1 MPYRRILCAVD
12 FSDHSNAA
20 FYRAL
25 DLAERSEAKL
35 FLLHALEVQ
44 PLLSRWL
51 EREGLSQLTIQVEAK
66 AQEALKALTESVRTR
81 LAKLDAKTEITSGKA
96 FVEIL
101 ENALVWRADL
111 IVLGARGAGALED
124 AVLGRTVDRV
134 VADAEC
140 SVLIVRK

>member
-1 MPYRRILCAVD
+1 MPFKRVLCAVD

-20 FYRAL
+20 FYRAI
-25 DLAERSEAKL
+25 DLAERGEANL

-44 PLLSRWL
+44 PLASQWL
-51 EREGLSQLTIQVEAK
+51 APEGLSRLTMEIEAK
-66 AQEALKALTESVRTR
+66 AKEALDALTGAVQARLSNLNVR
-81 LAKLDAKTEITSGKA
+81 AEITSGRA

-101 ENALVWRADL
+101 ENARVWRADL
-111 IVLGARGAGALED
+111 IVLGARGAGTLEY
-124 AVLGRTVDRV
+124 AVLGSTVDRV

>member
-1 MPYRRILCAVD
+1 MPYKRILCAVD

-44 PLLSRWL
+44 PLLSRWMAH
-51 EREGLSQLTIQVEAK
+51 EGLSRLTMEIEAK
-66 AQEALKALTESVRTR
+66 AQEALDSLTENVQER
-81 LAKLDAKTEITSGKA
+81 LANLHVRTEITSGKA

-101 ENALVWRADL
+101 ENALVWNADL
-111 IVLGARGAGALED
+111 IVLGARGAGSLED